1 MAPRRFFNG
10 ISNVDGSKPL
20 AMFPYLDPTKYTVY
34 FEDFYGPLFET
45 QIAAATATMAI
56 EGMKWTTVAAE
67 SIGIAQDA
75 DANGC
80 LSLSVLSAD
89 NAQVYG
95 YTLAPAM
102 RMRAGKKFFLQT
114 RIEITEEAGG
124 TIGQEE
130 FFVGLADN
138 AGFATIANFMSANGL
153 ALTTDDCVG
162 FVSYD
167 GSAETNVVIGENDVR
182 DTVPVGAAMV
192 DATWVKYT
200 IYFDGTDLY
209 YFVNDAAAG
218 AFTPT
223 AIPVSPVGPAY
234 YLKAGED
241 KNKTLLVDYLFVA
254 CER

>member
-1 MAPRRFFNG
+1 MAPRRFLNG

-20 AMFPYLDPTKYTVY
+20 ANFPYLDPTKYTVY
-34 FEDFYGPLFET
+34 YEDFFGPIFEA
-45 QIAAATATMAI
+45 QITSSTATMSI
-56 EGMKWTTVAAE
+56 EGMKWTAVGAE
-67 SIGIAQDA
+67 SINIVQDA

-80 LSLSVLSAD
+80 LSLSVISGD

-95 YTLAPAM
+95 YTIAPAM
-102 RMRAGKKFFLQT
+102 RMRAGKRFFLET
-114 RIEITEEAGG
+114 KIEITEEAGG

-153 ALTTDDCVG
+153 ALTTDDAIG

-167 GSAETNVVIGENDVR
+167 GSAEPQVVISEADVR
-182 DTVPVGAAMV
+182 DTVPLGTAMV
-192 DATWVKYT
+192 DATWIKMS

-241 KNKTLLVDYLFVA
+241 KNKTMLVDYLFVA
-254 CER
+254 CQR